1 MSTEATTL
9 RLAVLPDAGALTSAM
24 LVAAGAGL
32 IAVSAQLSISLPFT
46 PVPLT
51 GQTFAVLLVGA
62 SLGAARGGS
71 SALLYVLL
79 GIAGLPV
86 YADAS
91 SGWAVITGATGGYLV
106 ALPLASALTGLLA
119 ERRWDRQFSS
129 SVGAMLT
136 GNVLIYL
143 VGLPWLAVVLH
154 TNLEKAFEYGL
165 YPFVAGDLFKVYLA
179 AAALPGAW
187 RLVGR
192 LRT

>member
-1 MSTEATTL
+1 
-9 RLAVLPDAGALTSAM
+9 
-24 LVAAGAGL
+24 
-32 IAVSAQLSISLPFT
+32 
-46 PVPLT
+46 
-51 GQTFAVLLVGA
+51 
-62 SLGAARGGS
+62 
-71 SALLYVLL
+71 
-79 GIAGLPV
+79 
-86 YADAS
+86 
-91 SGWAVITGATGGYLV
+91 
-106 ALPLASALTGLLA
+106 
-119 ERRWDRQFSS
+119 
-129 SVGAMLT
+129 MLT